1 MPEQSAQVVAPSC
14 PEAGGDGTVASRNVE
29 QMGRGETSKRSVFF
43 VCSLSLSLSVGAW
56 ACGGSAP

>member
-43 VCSLSLSLSVGAW
+43 VCSLSLSLCWCVGVW
-56 ACGGSAP
+56 W